1 MSDDD
6 PPDNV
11 RQLPRIG
18 SPPPPSVPPP
28 VTLDGT
34 DEDRAPAPGPVRISA
49 FDAPEVPHAPPPP
62 TVGAA
67 LRSEGLDDGQQPPDA
82 GPPRTGAL
90 SLAAILAIALAA
102 FEGLQ
107 TWIQESGPRRAEAAA
122 HQREMELLAAK
133 AGADATRHGAEADA
147 VRAKAHRGGGVQSS
161 RDYGRSAL
169 GRGSGSPGRGGGGL
183 GLGGSRGGG
192 RGLFN
197 GSPHGPGGRSGQGR
211 GGTGLFGGDSRH
223 GGHRGRPDGTSGR
236 GSGSG
241 GVGLF
246 GGGGRGSGSG
256 GGRNNVNG
264 KGSGG
269 SGKGLGSPGSGGHGG
284 GTGGGKGAGG
294 GGAGRRSPRQ
304 AVSDWFG
311 KGKGKD
317 SGPGSGGGGPQQKG
331 AGRDRSAAIQDA
343 LKKTRQSRKGGG
355 GATAPTFWEAAGD
368 RLQDR
373 WKNRQARTAAAT
385 DAAGRTGNG
394 GAAGA
399 GRGNDGWSPNGRVTF
414 RSAVFEAVNERWSKR
429 RDGWKAQGGPR
440 TRRPSSGTNGRTAR
454 PGSAKAGPGGA
465 APGSGGRAGPG
476 PRTGPDPG
484 RSGPRSSPFDTD
496 AAASVTIT
504 VEQVDPPGTHAR
516 RWEPDAI
523 AEPRRQLPA
532 HGTPVLSRAPQ
543 RPAGS
548 RPGTTRRKDP
558 IPMPPSA
565 SSSSFP
571 VVQVTPPPANAMAG
585 RHATEISLDGAVK
598 ALTGLTTA
606 GMETYDD
613 CKQLMHQARRL
624 FTELEVMANDLANH
638 HNITGARTVRAMGV
652 LMESVGMLAVNAER
666 MAKSALNA
674 AELAEA
680 EEVAME
686 RDYRP
691 TQTAAIDAGLAAPS
705 ARIHNEN

>member
-1 MSDDD
+1 MSDED

-18 SPPPPSVPPP
+18 SPPPPPVPPAL
-28 VTLDGT
+28 TLDGP
-34 DEDRAPAPGPVRISA
+34 DEDRATPPEPVRISV

-62 TVGAA
+62 TAGAA
-67 LRSEGLDDGQQPPDA
+67 LQSEGLGEGEQPSDA
-82 GPPRTGAL
+82 GAPRTGAL

-147 VRAKAHRGGGVQSS
+147 ARAKAHRGGGVQSS

-169 GRGSGSPGRGGGGL
+169 GRGSGSPGRGSGGL
-183 GLGGSRGGG
+183 GQSGQRGGA
-192 RGLFN
+192 RGPFS
-197 GSPHGPGGRSGQGR
+197 GSAHGPGGRSGQGR
-211 GGTGLFGGDSRH
+211 AGGGLFGGGTRN
-223 GGHRGRPDGTSGR
+223 GGHRGRPDGPSGR
-236 GSGSG
+236 GRG
-241 GVGLF
+241 GGGLF
-246 GGGGRGSGSG
+246 GGGGRGPGDG
-256 GGRNNVNG
+256 VGRGNG

-269 SGKGLGSPGSGGHGG
+269 GRGPGSSGSGGQ
-284 GTGGGKGAGG
+284 GAGG
-294 GGAGRRSPRQ
+294 GGGSGRSPRR
-304 AVSDWFG
+304 AVSDWFSKG
-311 KGKGKD
+311 KGKG
-317 SGPGSGGGGPQQKG
+317 PGLGGAGGGAQQKG
-331 AGRDRSAAIQDA
+331 AVGDRSAPIQNA
-343 LKKTRQSRKGGG
+343 LKKTRRKGG

-368 RLQDR
+368 RLQER

-385 DAAGRTGNG
+385 DAAGKQKNAGVG
-394 GAAGA
+394 GAQ
-399 GRGNDGWSPNGRVTF
+399 RGNDGWSPNGRTTF

-429 RDGWKAQGGPR
+429 RDQWKTRGGPR
-440 TRRPSSGTNGRTAR
+440 TGRPDSGRPSSGTNGRSSR

-465 APGSGGRAGPG
+465 TSGPG
-476 PRTGPDPG
+476 RPGPDPG
-484 RSGPRSSPFDTD
+484 RSGSRTSPFDTGP
-496 AAASVTIT
+496 ATHVTIT

-516 RWEPDAI
+516 RWEPDVI
-523 AEPRRQLPA
+523 APPRRQLPA
-532 HGTPVLSRAPQ
+532 QGTPVLSRAPQ
-543 RPAGS
+543 RPVGT

-565 SSSSFP
+565 SSPSP

-585 RHATEISLDGAVK
+585 RHATEINLDGAVK
-598 ALTGLTTA
+598 ALTLLTSA

-613 CKQLMHQARRL
+613 CRQLMHQARRL

-638 HNITGARTVRAMGV
+638 HNVTGVRTVRAMGV
-652 LMESVGMLAVNAER
+652 LMESVGMLAINAER

-680 EEVAME
+680 EESAME

>member
-18 SPPPPSVPPP
+18 SPPPPPVPPP
-28 VTLDGT
+28 VTLDGP
-34 DEDRAPAPGPVRISA
+34 DEDRATPPEPVRISA

-62 TVGAA
+62 SAGAA
-67 LRSEGLDDGQQPPDA
+67 LRSEGLSEGEQPPDA
-82 GPPRTGAL
+82 GAPRTGAL

-147 VRAKAHRGGGVQSS
+147 ARAKAHRGGGVQSS
-161 RDYGRSAL
+161 REYGRSAL
-169 GRGSGSPGRGGGGL
+169 GRGSGSPGRGGGGF
-183 GLGGSRGGG
+183 GSGGPRGGG

-197 GSPHGPGGRSGQGR
+197 GSPHGSGDRSGAS
-211 GGTGLFGGDSRH
+211 LFGGGSRN

-236 GSGSG
+236 GSGG
-241 GVGLF
+241 AGLF
-246 GGGGRGSGSG
+246 GGGSRGPGAG
-256 GGRNNVNG
+256 GDRGNGNGNG

-269 SGKGLGSPGSGGHGG
+269 SGRGPGSPGSGGNGG
-284 GTGGGKGAGG
+284 GTGGGKGAGS

-311 KGKGKD
+311 KGKGK
-317 SGPGSGGGGPQQKG
+317 GPGPAGRGGGAQQKG
-331 AGRDRSAAIQDA
+331 AAGDRSAAIQNA
-343 LKKTRQSRKGGG
+343 LKKTRQSRKGG

-373 WKNRQARTAAAT
+373 WKNRHARTAAST
-385 DAAGRTGNG
+385 DAG
-394 GAAGA
+394 GKQKNAGA
-399 GRGNDGWSPNGRVTF
+399 GGAQRGNDGWSPNGRTTF

-429 RDGWKAQGGPR
+429 RDRWKTQGGPR
-440 TRRPSSGTNGRTAR
+440 TGRSSSGTNGRSAR
-454 PGSAKAGPGGA
+454 PGSAKGGPGGT
-465 APGSGGRAGPG
+465 APGPGRP
-476 PRTGPDPG
+476 GPDPG
-484 RSGPRSSPFDTD
+484 RSGPRTSPFDTD
-496 AAASVTIT
+496 PATNVTIT

-516 RWEPDAI
+516 RWEPDVI
-523 AEPRRQLPA
+523 APPRRQLPA
-532 HGTPVLSRAPQ
+532 QGTPVLSRAPQ

-565 SSSSFP
+565 SSPSP

-598 ALTGLTTA
+598 ALTALTTA

-638 HNITGARTVRAMGV
+638 HNVTGARTVRAMGV

-680 EEVAME
+680 EESAME

-691 TQTAAIDAGLAAPS
+691 TQTAAIDASLAAPS

>member
-18 SPPPPSVPPP
+18 SPPPPPVPSSPP
-28 VTLDGT
+28 LDEA
-34 DEDRAPAPGPVRISA
+34 DQEPASSPGPVRISA

-62 TVGAA
+62 TAGAA
-67 LRSEGLDDGQQPPDA
+67 LQSEGLSEGEQPPDA
-82 GPPRTGAL
+82 GAPRTGAL

-133 AGADATRHGAEADA
+133 AGADGTRHGAEADA
-147 VRAKAHRGGGVQSS
+147 ARAKTHRGGGVQTS

-169 GRGSGSPGRGGGGL
+169 GRGSGSSGRGGGSL
-183 GLGGSRGGG
+183 GSGGPRGGG

-211 GGTGLFGGDSRH
+211 AGAGLFGSGTRN
-223 GGHRGRPDGTSGR
+223 GGHRGRPDSPSGR
-236 GSGSG
+236 GSGG
-241 GVGLF
+241 GGARQGAGLF
-246 GGGGRGSGSG
+246 GGGSRGPGAG
-256 GGRNNVNG
+256 GGRSNGNG

-269 SGKGLGSPGSGGHGG
+269 SGKGPGSPGSGGHGG

-304 AVSDWFG
+304 AVSDWFSKG
-311 KGKGKD
+311 KGKGP
-317 SGPGSGGGGPQQKG
+317 GPAGAGGGAQQKG
-331 AGRDRSAAIQDA
+331 AAGDRSAAIQNA
-343 LKKTRQSRKGGG
+343 LKKTRQSRKGG

-373 WKNRQARTAAAT
+373 WKNRQARTAPST
-385 DAAGRTGNG
+385 DATGKTRNG
-394 GAAGA
+394 GTAGA
-399 GRGNDGWSPNGRVTF
+399 RRGNDGWSPNGRVTF
-414 RSAVFEAVNERWSKR
+414 GAAAFEAVNERWSKR
-429 RDGWKAQGGPR
+429 RDRWKAQGGPR
-440 TRRPSSGTNGRTAR
+440 TRRPSPGTNGRTSR
-454 PGSAKAGPGGA
+454 PGSAKAGRGGA
-465 APGSGGRAGPG
+465 APGTG
-476 PRTGPDPG
+476 PRTRPDPG
-484 RSGPRSSPFDTD
+484 RSGPRTSPFDTD
-496 AAASVTIT
+496 ATASVTIT

-523 AEPRRQLPA
+523 APSRRQLPA
-532 HGTPVLSRAPQ
+532 QGAPVLSRAPQ
-543 RPAGS
+543 RPAGT

-565 SSSSFP
+565 SSPSP

-598 ALTGLTTA
+598 ALTLLTTA

-624 FTELEVMANDLANH
+624 FTELEVMANDLANN

-680 EEVAME
+680 EESAME

-691 TQTAAIDAGLAAPS
+691 TQTAALDAGLAAPS